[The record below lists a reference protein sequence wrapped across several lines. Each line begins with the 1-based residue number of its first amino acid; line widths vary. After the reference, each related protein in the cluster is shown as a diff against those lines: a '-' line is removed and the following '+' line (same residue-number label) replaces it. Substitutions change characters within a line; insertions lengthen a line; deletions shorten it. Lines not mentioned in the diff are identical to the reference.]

1 MTSDDL
7 ANRPAATVV
16 VTPVSTQALA
26 ETVAVSQ
33 SVESANA
40 RSRTENVSGAVAT
53 DVAPAR
59 PPARSTPTA
68 RESQPVS
75 VQSSGVVSRGLILIE
90 PAGPCDVYGRLGDAY
105 RRAYRGLESTP
116 VWGPDGRWIIFGGG
130 PSGLY
135 GPSLYLATTDATE
148 LRRIVRE
155 PDVSYVGS
163 SRYLLERITY
173 VDLSE
178 DGTRLLYATCKT
190 LSPES
195 GTVGYVSGRDL
206 YEISLVRL
214 DEGTH
219 TRLGQGNF
227 PVWSPDGTRI
237 AFVAQGSVHTMA
249 ADGTDMQRVAA
260 PLAAPGRGSA
270 EFPPRWSPDGTRL
283 AFAVTERDGYAIYT
297 VSADGTGLRRLS
309 DAASN
314 PSWSPDGERLAFIKF
329 EPRGSEIYTVAQ
341 DGTDARRIASAGF
354 FGSADRYKTNVFAH
368 WIPVLEWSPDG
379 SRIMY
384 SCERHVCVVELP
396 GRILRTEMRSSVGGF
411 GGSPRL
417 ARAWSPDGMRIAIYN
432 GARPRSTVGNHPYTD
447 SVVLSIEAVSDGQRA
462 WVVVRDR
469 DGFVAERAQHA
480 RTGPVAT
487 RDACRAGLVV
497 PAPASNP
504 GLVRDCE
511 VLVGLREELFGWV
524 ATNWTSNVPLD
535 EWIGV
540 GVTGAP
546 GRVTKLELP
555 VVAPFEHGGRL
566 PLAMVEFE
574 HLRRL
579 KLSGNGLAGSIPA
592 KWGAFARL
600 WTLELAGNALTG
612 EIPPELGSLAELEVL
627 NLGSNRLS
635 GAIPP
640 ELGKFD
646 NLRVLNVASNQ
657 LSGAIPPVLGQLTRL
672 SELSLNDNQL
682 TGTIPPDL
690 GQLENLANVDLAG
703 NNLTGPI
710 PTELGQLAALQ
721 RLVLASNQLTGAIPP
736 SLGQLADLE
745 TLILSDNALTGPIP
759 PQLGQL
765 KWLRQ
770 LLLDGNELTGAI
782 PADLWD
788 LPRLNSLYLGGN
800 RLKGCVP
807 ADFRVNGYD
816 DFIAIVLPQC
826 ETAR

>member
-1 MTSDDL
+1 M
-7 ANRPAATVV
+7 
-16 VTPVSTQALA
+16 
-26 ETVAVSQ
+26 
-33 SVESANA
+33 
-40 RSRTENVSGAVAT
+40 
-53 DVAPAR
+53 
-59 PPARSTPTA
+59 
-68 RESQPVS
+68 
-75 VQSSGVVSRGLILIE
+75 VSRGLILIE

-105 RRAYRGLESTP
+105 RAAYRGLESAP
-116 VWGPDGRWIIFGGG
+116 VWGPGGRWIIFAGG
-130 PSGLY
+130 PSGAY
-135 GPSLYLATTDATE
+135 GPSLYLATTDATD
-148 LRRIVRE
+148 LRQIVRE
-155 PDVSYVGS
+155 PEVGYLGDLRYVLG
-163 SRYLLERITY
+163 RITY
-173 VDLSE
+173 VDLSG

-190 LSPES
+190 LISAS
-195 GTVGYVSGRDL
+195 GVVGSGSGRDVH
-206 YEISLVRL
+206 EISLVRL

-219 TRLGQGNF
+219 TRLGRGNF
-227 PVWSPDGTRI
+227 PVWSPDATRI
-237 AFVAQGSVHTMA
+237 AFVTRSSVYTMA
-249 ADGTDMQRVAA
+249 ADGTDMQRVAK
-260 PLAAPGRGSA
+260 PRSGLA

-283 AFAVTERDGYAIYT
+283 AFAATERDGYAIYT
-297 VSADGTGLRRLS
+297 VNADGTELRRLS

-314 PSWSPDGERLAFIKF
+314 PSWSPDGERLAFIRF
-329 EPRGSEIYTVAQ
+329 EPRDSALYTVAA
-341 DGTDARRIASAGF
+341 DGTDARRVARAGF
-354 FGSADRYKTNVFAH
+354 FGPADRSKTNVFAH

-379 SRIMY
+379 SRILY
-384 SCERHVCVVELP
+384 SCEGGFCIVTLP
-396 GRILRTEMRSSVGGF
+396 SRILYTSVYSGTGGF
-411 GGSPRL
+411 GGNPR
-417 ARAWSPDGMRIAIYN
+417 RAPVWSPDGTRIAIYN
-432 GARPRSTVGNHPYTD
+432 GARPRHTVGNHPDAD
-447 SVVLSIEAVSDGQRA
+447 SAVLSVDAVSHRQRA

-480 RTGPVAT
+480 PTGPVAT
-487 RDACRAGLVV
+487 RDACRAGVVV
-497 PAPASNP
+497 PSPASNP

-524 ATNWTSNVPLD
+524 ATNWTANVPVD

-540 GVTGAP
+540 GVTGSP

-566 PLAMVEFE
+566 PPAMVELE

-579 KLSGNGLAGSIPA
+579 KLSGNGLAGPIPA

-600 WTLELAGNALTG
+600 WTMELAGNALTG

-640 ELGKFD
+640 ELGKLA

-657 LSGAIPPVLGQLTRL
+657 LSGAIPPVLGQLPRL

-826 ETAR
+826 ETARRFP